1 MQNANKQNPKITR
14 KKVRRVG
21 LAGISAVVLLIL
33 LAAVAWQGG
42 WFKKNEEKTR
52 STFTVPEA
60 GPLTI
65 SVTESGTIRSEEQ
78 VVLKNEVEGRTAI
91 LSLVSEGTQVKKG
104 DLLIELDAS
113 KLRDSQVEQ
122 EIRVQNS
129 DASFVGAR
137 ENLEV
142 VKNQTRADISQ
153 AELDVRFARE
163 DLTMYK
169 EGEYPKQVKE
179 LKAKIALAQEELQ
192 RARQTYEGSQVLY
205 EEKYI
210 SQNELQADELAAK
223 KAELDLEL
231 AQEELRLV
239 EEYTHQRR
247 LDELTAAVEQAE
259 MALERVRRKA
269 SADLV
274 QAKAKLRAEKAEL
287 KQQKDKLAKIEAQ
300 IDKAKIYAPRDGLVV
315 YATSTEFSW
324 RGDKEPLAE
333 GQEVRERE
341 ELIHLP
347 ANDKMMVQVS
357 VPEAKLQLIK
367 ADLPARITVDA
378 LPGREYRGHVKRI
391 APLPDATSVFLNPDL
406 KVYDT
411 DVLFDNTDEALRT
424 GMSCTVEIIA
434 ARYDKALHVPVHAV
448 TRQGAQPVVYA
459 RQKDNSFTPKAVEIG
474 LDDNQLVHIK
484 DGLSAGDVILLN
496 PPMDKSAAP
505 NRNAPAKPVAK
516 SEPDAGK
523 KANDDPAGSR
533 QSGGRPASTKNAR
546 ARRNQSR
553 DPAPAN

>member
-1 MQNANKQNPKITR
+1 MKNDNKQDPKINQ
-14 KKVRRVG
+14 KKLRRVG
-21 LAGISAVVLLIL
+21 VSGISAVVLIIL
-33 LAAVAWQGG
+33 LAAAAWQGG
-42 WFKKNEEKTR
+42 WFTKDEEKTR
-52 STFTVPEA
+52 STFIVPEA

-65 SVTESGTIRSEEQ
+65 SVTKSGTIRSEER

-91 LSLVSEGTQVKKG
+91 LSLVPEGTRVKKG

-113 KLRDSQVEQ
+113 ELRDSQVEQ

-129 DASFVGAR
+129 DAAFVGAR

-142 VKNQTRADISQ
+142 VKNQTTADISK

-231 AQEELRLV
+231 AQEELQLV

-247 LDELTAAVEQAE
+247 LDELTAAVDQAE

-269 SADLV
+269 AADLV
-274 QAKAKLRAEKAEL
+274 QAKANLRAEQAEL
-287 KQQKDKLAKIEAQ
+287 KQQKDKLAKIQAQ
-300 IDKAKIYAPRDGLVV
+300 IDKTEIYAPRDGLVV
-315 YATSTEFSW
+315 YATSTQFSW

-347 ANDKMMVQVS
+347 ANDQMMVQVS

-367 ADLPARITVDA
+367 AGLPARITVDA

-411 DVLFDNTDEALRT
+411 DVLFDNTDAALRT
-424 GMSCTVEIIA
+424 GMSCTVEIVA
-434 ARYDKALHVPVHAV
+434 ARYDKALHVPLHAV
-448 TRQGAQPVVYA
+448 TRQGLQPVVYA
-459 RQKDNSFTPKAVEIG
+459 RQKDNSFAPKPVEIG
-474 LDDNQLVHIK
+474 LDDNRLVHIK

-505 NRNAPAKPVAK
+505 DRNAAAKSVAK
-516 SEPDAGK
+516 SGGDTGRKSNEEAD
-523 KANDDPAGSR
+523 GSR
-533 QSGGRPASTKNAR
+533 QSGKRTVKVKKAR
-546 ARRNQSR
+546 AQRAQSQDSTR
-553 DPAPAN
+553 AN